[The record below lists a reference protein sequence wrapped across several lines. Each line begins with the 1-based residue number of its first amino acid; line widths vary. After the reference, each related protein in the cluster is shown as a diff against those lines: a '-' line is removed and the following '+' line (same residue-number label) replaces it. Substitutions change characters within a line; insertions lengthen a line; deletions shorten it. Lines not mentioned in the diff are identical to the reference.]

1 LLGRIVDL
9 HPSRPIS
16 GYATAG
22 LPGPKKIKKAKFS
35 PTLVQ
40 KRPKRANYQR
50 KFVKIYH
57 EYFGVSVNIVCF
69 VENKLEVA
77 LIDTIFFKV
86 QIKAKWTKHIISRK
100 LFEKGQMATLC
111 HCSHLSVSLGNQVS
125 KFHLLFFHG
134 FTHSGILKEEKEQL
148 QQILMIYIG
157 MAH

>member
-1 LLGRIVDL
+1 MLGRIVDL

-22 LPGPKKIKKAKFS
+22 LPGLKK
-35 PTLVQ
+35 L
-40 KRPKRANYQR
+40 KRPNLAIRLFKKGQKRANYQR

-86 QIKAKWTKHIISRK
+86 QKRPNGQNILFLENCLKKAKW
-100 LFEKGQMATLC
+100 QPCATVL
-111 HCSHLSVSLGNQVS
+111 
-125 KFHLLFFHG
+125 
-134 FTHSGILKEEKEQL
+134 T
-148 QQILMIYIG
+148 
-157 MAH
+157 